1 MSEAASGLFRQRGTS
16 TRGRTLEQLQA
27 GRRRA
32 GIAGGTES
40 SVGPT
45 TKENQIRH
53 CYIHSDF
60 CEKGHSDYV
69 VYRATKDTVHVI
81 CILILLLFV
90 IFFMLTII

>member
-40 SVGPT
+40 SVGPG

-53 CYIHSDF
+53 YYINPDL
-60 CEKGHSDYV
+60 CDKGHSYYDI
-69 VYRATKDTVHVI
+69 YRATKDTVHVI
-81 CILILLLFV
+81 YILIFL
-90 IFFMLTII
+90 IRHIFMLTII

>member
-53 CYIHSDF
+53 CNIHSDF
-60 CEKGHSDYV
+60 CEKGHSDYEI
-69 VYRATKDTVHVI
+69 YRATKDTVDVI
-81 CILILLLFV
+81 CILIFL
-90 IFFMLTII
+90 IRHIFMLTII